1 MFYDP
6 VGFLFNVAWYNKNCN
21 EFLLFDNTFYG
32 DLLLLRHIFYNELLA
47 IDNIG
52 FYSEST
58 DSAETE

>member
-1 MFYDP
+1 M
-6 VGFLFNVAWYNKNCN
+6 L
-21 EFLLFDNTFYG
+21 DNTFYG

-58 DSAETE
+58 DSVETE